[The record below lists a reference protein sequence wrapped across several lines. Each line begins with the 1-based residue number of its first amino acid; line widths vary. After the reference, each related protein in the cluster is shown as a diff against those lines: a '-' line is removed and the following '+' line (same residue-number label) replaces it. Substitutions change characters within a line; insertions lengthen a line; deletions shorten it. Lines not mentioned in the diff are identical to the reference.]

1 VLVASVNASPFF
13 RARRRVRARH
23 AARCA
28 RIANAHACA
37 MHAGDADDDDDDG
50 ARCPY
55 AILGVEPH
63 EATQQSIR
71 RAYRALSMRFHP
83 DKNPA
88 RDREACEE
96 AFKRIAWAYEMI
108 GDEDRRRQWDYGTM
122 SARAPSSAPRAHAGF
137 RDPFE
142 MFASVFGDDFAQF
155 ASGGAR
161 GTSMFGGA
169 FDAPD
174 PFFSASRA
182 AEPSSFAFGGGFGG
196 SMFGN
201 SMFQSSAFAPSISP
215 GSASMFGGGS
225 FTSTSTS
232 THVSADGTTVTRSVT
247 RRTLPDGSIE
257 ETENVSTTPGG
268 YGYDAIG
275 GPAAPRGG
283 FYY

>member
-1 VLVASVNASPFF
+1 
-13 RARRRVRARH
+13 
-23 AARCA
+23 
-28 RIANAHACA
+28 
-37 MHAGDADDDDDDG
+37 MHAGDAAAADDG

-122 SARAPSSAPRAHAGF
+122 SARAPSAASTAHAHAHAEF

-142 MFASVFGDDFAQF
+142 MFASVFGDDFAHF

-201 SMFQSSAFAPSISP
+201 SMFQSSAFAPPTST
-215 GSASMFGGGS
+215 ASMFGSGS

-275 GPAAPRGG
+275 AAPRGG